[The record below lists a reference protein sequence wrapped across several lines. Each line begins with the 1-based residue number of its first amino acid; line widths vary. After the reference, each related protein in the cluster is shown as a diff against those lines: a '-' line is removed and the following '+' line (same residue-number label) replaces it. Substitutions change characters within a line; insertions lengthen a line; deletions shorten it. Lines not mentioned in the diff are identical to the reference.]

1 MKPDSAPRK
10 PRGPWFV
17 VGTGIGAALGSA
29 TGAIA
34 VWLALGVAI
43 GLLFDAASVRACR
56 SPHDPRKPHP

>member
-1 MKPDSAPRK
+1 MKPDSVPRK

-17 VGTGIGAALGSA
+17 VGIGIGAAIGSA

-43 GLLFDAASVRACR
+43 GLLLDAASGRECR
-56 SPHDPRKPHP
+56 SPRGPRKPHP